1 MRLVPADRRQKR
13 AIFIKNEEEEEGDKR
28 ADRLTL
34 KVCFDVYWGQVS
46 EELSNLTYELPGQIL
61 HVQHESGVVLSTL
74 FYVLMS
80 GV

>member
-34 KVCFDVYWGQVS
+34 KVCFDVY
-46 EELSNLTYELPGQIL
+46 
-61 HVQHESGVVLSTL
+61 
-74 FYVLMS
+74 
-80 GV
+80 